1 MTEKKS
7 KKNTPSHLT
16 VHGLLGSL
24 SYWGTTAR
32 FMLVGVLIVF
42 AFLLNLSGDSASQYI
57 DTEIIFLIFGLGTLL
72 MLDLGYVV
80 AARALT
86 LNKIVDRW
94 AVMLGDLVLAAFFV
108 VPSLVQIGAS
118 GNKLRVIGLI
128 AALFVLAIRI
138 LVGLLFARRK

>member
-1 MTEKKS
+1 MTKKITRKEKPK
-7 KKNTPSHLT
+7 LT
-16 VHGLLGSL
+16 VHGLLGAI

-42 AFLLNLSGDSASQYI
+42 AFLLNLTGDSTSQYI

-86 LNKIVDRW
+86 LNKVVDRW
-94 AVMLGDLVLAAFFV
+94 TVMLGDLALAAFFV
-108 VPSLVQIGAS
+108 VPSLVQIGTG
-118 GNKLRVIGLI
+118 GNKLRIIGLI

-138 LVGLLFARRK
+138 LVGLLFAKRK